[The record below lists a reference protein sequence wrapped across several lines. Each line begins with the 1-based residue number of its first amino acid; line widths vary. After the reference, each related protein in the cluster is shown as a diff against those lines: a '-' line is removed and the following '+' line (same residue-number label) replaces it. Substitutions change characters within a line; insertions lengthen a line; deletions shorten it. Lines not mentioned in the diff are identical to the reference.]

1 MNKYCLTTAAAIAT
15 QNANKLITTTVAGIF
30 AAALAMP
37 AVAGEGNG
45 APNGK
50 HYNLNL
56 IGMQKQKPADMNAAL
71 DEAVQGHN
79 GHVIFVGLGN
89 HDRVHTKIWL
99 TEGEFKVLDAN
110 GTDGEATFRLPAN
123 DCEAPTDAPE
133 GSDCTNETDYSVW
146 VRALGKPGGTAN
158 ITTCRTDTTEVYG
171 DSVDD
176 YCSTDVLTVTS
187 ETGHGKKQFEN
198 VTKEL
203 TTICADYW
211 DADAGELG
219 QDGICDTRE
228 QLFAFEEQ
236 YWWDYDNYGLRLAQ
250 LRFYERP

>member
-1 MNKYCLTTAAAIAT
+1 MSRF
-15 QNANKLITTTVAGIF
+15 NKLVTTTVAGAF
-30 AAALAMP
+30 AATLSMS
-37 AVAGEGNG
+37 AVAGNG
-45 APNGK
+45 APTGK
-50 HYNLNL
+50 HYNLNI
-56 IGMQKQKPADMNAAL
+56 IGMEKMKRADMNAAL

-79 GHVIFVGLGN
+79 GHVIFVALGKN
-89 HDRVHTKIWL
+89 DRVSTKIWL
-99 TEGEFKVLDAN
+99 TEGDFKVLDAN

-123 DCEAPTDAPE
+123 NCEAPIDAPE
-133 GSDCTNETDYSVW
+133 GSDCTNETDYTVW
-146 VRALGKPGGTAN
+146 ARALGKPGGNAK
-158 ITTCRTDTTEVYG
+158 ITTCRTDTTDVYG
-171 DSVDD
+171 DATVDE
-176 YCSTDVLTVTS
+176 YCSTEVLTITS

-211 DADAGELG
+211 DAAAGALG

-228 QLFAFEEQ
+228 QLFAYDEQ